1 VVVHTVVVVTGTVV
15 GVEEGVVVGA
25 GVMEPS
31 PESSPATVVV
41 VVGAVVVG
49 AGEWMT
55 TTGLALLAAKPT
67 RAPESTPEPRN
78 IVRVRRRTR
87 AKRRSRC
94 WGVRG
99 WGLMISQESFS
110 AR

>member
-1 VVVHTVVVVTGTVV
+1 VVV
-15 GVEEGVVVGA
+15 GVTALPV
-25 GVMEPS
+25 
-31 PESSPATVVV
+31 ESSFGRLVV
-41 VVGAVVVG
+41 VVGALVVVG
-49 AGEWMT
+49 GTGIVTA
-55 TTGLALLAAKPT
+55 GLALLAAKPT
-67 RAPESTPEPRN
+67 RAPESTPELRN

-99 WGLMISQESFS
+99 WGLMGSQESFS